1 MNEILVAFLLT
12 AMAGLSTGLGGLAV
26 FLRKKMNTRFLAFS
40 LGLSAGVMLYIS
52 FVELFA
58 KANNALGGIYGEKN
72 GTVLNIISFFGGI
85 ALVALVEK
93 FIPEN
98 GKKKNEDNGKKL
110 MRTGVITAL
119 ALALHNLPEGLA
131 TFVSALQSPAL
142 AVPIVVAIAIHNIP
156 EGIAVAVP
164 IYYATSSRGKAFWYS
179 LLSGLTEPL
188 GAIAGYLLLMPFLT
202 DTVNYIVFSAVA
214 GIMVFI
220 SVAELL
226 PAART
231 YGDDSPAIVG
241 VVAGMLIMAVSLV
254 GFL

>member
-1 MNEILVAFLLT
+1 MNEIVVAFLLT
-12 AMAGLSTGLGGLAV
+12 ALAGLSTGLGGLTV

-58 KANNALGGIYGEKN
+58 KANSTLGEIYGEKP
-72 GTVLNIISFFGGI
+72 GTLLSITAFFGGI
-85 ALVALVEK
+85 AVVALVER

-98 GKKKNEDNGKKL
+98 GGGKIAEKGNGL
-110 MRTGVITAL
+110 MRTGLITAL
-119 ALALHNLPEGLA
+119 ALALHNFPEGLA

-142 AVPIVVAIAIHNIP
+142 AIPIVVAIAIHNIP

-164 IYYATSSRGKAFWYS
+164 IYYATQNRGKAFWYS

-188 GAIAGYLLLMPFLT
+188 GAIAGYLVLIPFLS
-202 DTVNYIVFSAVA
+202 DTVNYMVFSAVA

-226 PAART
+226 PAARE
-231 YGDDSPAIVG
+231 YGDDVPAIVG
-241 VVAGMLIMAVSLV
+241 VVAGMIVMAISLV